1 MRKLYSVSRLGERQ
15 DGMSNA
21 LFAFILHQAMLDS
34 TPYNPVLHDLS
45 FSPRNQRPALQL

>member
-1 MRKLYSVSRLGERQ
+1 MRELYSVSRLGERQ

-34 TPYNPVLHDLS
+34 TPYSPVLHDLS